1 MRQWA
6 QALEGQTNSVTI
18 KVETLDDD
26 DDLVDLTIDD
36 VKKIKSPSD
45 LTSTDDDGSLDA
57 LISNID
63 TTALSASSN
72 KRKRIDGDES
82 IN

>member
-1 MRQWA
+1 MKQWA
-6 QALEGQTNSVTI
+6 QTLGGQTNTVKI
-18 KVETLDDD
+18 KVETLDE
-26 DDLVDLTIDD
+26 DDLVDLTTDE
-36 VKKIKSPSD
+36 VNKLKSPSD

-72 KRKRIDGDES
+72 KRKRYDFTES
-82 IN
+82 IE